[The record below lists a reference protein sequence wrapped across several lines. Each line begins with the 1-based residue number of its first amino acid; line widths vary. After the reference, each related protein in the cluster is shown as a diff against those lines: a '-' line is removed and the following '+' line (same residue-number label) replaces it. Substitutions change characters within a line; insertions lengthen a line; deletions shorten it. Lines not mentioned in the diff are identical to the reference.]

1 MYLMPTG
8 MWLAWEEKGKIK
20 SVGVCNDLENDHF
33 DFQTAEIHILT
44 EKTTF
49 LTLATIFLI

>member
-1 MYLMPTG
+1 MYLMPG

-20 SVGVCNDLENDHF
+20 SVGVCNDLVNDHS

-44 EKTTF
+44 EKITF
-49 LTLATIFLI
+49 LTSATIFLI

>member
-44 EKTTF
+44 EKITF
-49 LTLATIFLI
+49 QTSATIFLI

>member
-44 EKTTF
+44 EK
-49 LTLATIFLI
+49 

>member
-20 SVGVCNDLENDHF
+20 SVGVCNDLQNDHF
-33 DFQTAEIHILT
+33 DFQTAEIHILK
-44 EKTTF
+44 EKITF
-49 LTLATIFLI
+49 LTSATIFLI

>member
-33 DFQTAEIHILT
+33 DFQTAKIHILT
-44 EKTTF
+44 EKITF